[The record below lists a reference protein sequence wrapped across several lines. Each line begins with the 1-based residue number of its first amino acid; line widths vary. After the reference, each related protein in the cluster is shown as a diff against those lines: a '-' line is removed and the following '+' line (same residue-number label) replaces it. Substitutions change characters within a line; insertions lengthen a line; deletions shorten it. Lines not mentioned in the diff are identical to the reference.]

1 MDNLC
6 ITCDF
11 MSIIRVNG
19 VVYMFKTIDEGAEL
33 TLIIQKEHHK
43 IVWRCMLC
51 ASFRSLVNRHN
62 IASGY

>member
-1 MDNLC
+1 
-6 ITCDF
+6 